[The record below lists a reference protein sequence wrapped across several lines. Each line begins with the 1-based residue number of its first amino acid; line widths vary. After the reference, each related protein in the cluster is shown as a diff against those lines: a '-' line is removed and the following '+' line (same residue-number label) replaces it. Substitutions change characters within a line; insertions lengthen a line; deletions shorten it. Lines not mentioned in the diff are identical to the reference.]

1 MDERVLRIQQA
12 AEYIKERIGE
22 RAPLAGIVLGSGL
35 GKLADKIENPVVVPY
50 SEIPHFPLSTA
61 VGHKGNFI
69 AGELGGKFVVA
80 MQGRFHYYEGYPMEY
95 VTLPIRVMKVLGIQY
110 LFVSNAAGGVNYDF
124 KVGDLMI
131 IRDHINLLPNPLI
144 GPNMAEFG
152 PRFPD
157 MTRPYEPAIIALA
170 EEIAAESGIS
180 LKKGVYLG
188 SSGPTYETPAEYKY
202 FRTIGAD
209 AVGMSTIPEV
219 IVARHSSIPVFGIS
233 VITNEAHDDFAPDFV
248 NDGDDVVKAAD
259 AAADKMTLLFTE
271 LIKRYIHSITFLFK
285 KRGKNRSFPLWINC

>member
-12 AEYIKERIGE
+12 AEYIKGRIWERL
-22 RAPLAGIVLGSGL
+22 PVAGIVLGSGL

-50 SEIPHFPLSTA
+50 SEIPHFPISTA

-69 AGELGGKFVVA
+69 AGELGGKLVVA
-80 MQGRFHYYEGYPMEY
+80 MQGRFHYYEGYSMEY
-95 VTLPIRVMKVLGIQY
+95 VTLPIRVMKMLGIRY

-144 GPNMAEFG
+144 GPNMEEFG

-157 MTRPYEPAIIALA
+157 MTRPYEPSLIALA
-170 EEIAAESGIS
+170 EEIASDSGIS

-209 AVGMSTIPEV
+209 AVGMSTVPEV

-271 LIKRYIHSITFLFK
+271 LIKRL
-285 KRGKNRSFPLWINC
+285 